1 MLKNREVFIGSMK
14 SEIRVQNADS
24 REIRVTFPYNPS
36 FIEKIKTIDG
46 RRWHPEE
53 KY

>member
-1 MLKNREVFIGSMK
+1 MLKNREVFIESMK
-14 SEIRVQNADS
+14 SEIRVQSADF

-46 RRWHPEE
+46 RRWI
-53 KY
+53 KGR